1 MLIDGREYKI
11 NILILLMEGEIGV
24 TVQTV
29 ETLLEGMEEGVTISV
44 LLNGGR
50 SGYLRK
56 LFSGFAAIRYYE
68 SKENLGVAGGRN
80 YLLKTDECRG
90 SDIVMILD
98 NDVVPPLDYVR
109 GLATFLIRHGES
121 GVVGSV
127 VADIKR
133 FRDDG
138 RIMGHYGEPGAFGNP
153 VFRITSSR
161 MKELIAPG
169 LSPDDLFS
177 IGVHPDFMYAYMS
190 LRKVFYII
198 GQLLFDRFGL
208 KLKKNYHP
216 SLKSNSRYIELIR
229 NGKDEYCV
237 STVGGGS
244 QAFRRGLLDEIGHLD
259 DRFNPYS
266 HEDVEF
272 CIRSIKSGKKNYID
286 TNTWLF
292 HGTDDRHNARDPVN
306 TARNFYRANTILAS
320 CIEPGHF
327 RFRLTILKL
336 IYATFLAELILS
348 PMHPGWAIRR
358 LRARLDGY
366 RKGLEQISKTT
377 EGTRGFKNVN

>member
-50 SGYLRK
+50 SEYLRK

-80 YLLKTDECRG
+80 YLLKTGGWEG
-90 SDIVMILD
+90 LDIVMILD

-109 GLATFLIRHGES
+109 GLATFLIRHDES

-138 RIMGHYGEPGAFGNP
+138 RIMGHYGGKGAFGNP
-153 VFRITSSR
+153 IFRITSSR

-177 IGVHPDFMYAYMS
+177 IGVHPDFRFAYMS

-198 GQLLFDRFGL
+198 GQMLFDRFGL

-216 SLKSNSRYIELIR
+216 SLKSNSHYIELIR
-229 NGKDEYCV
+229 NGKDKYRV
-237 STVGGGS
+237 SNIAGCS
-244 QAFRRGLLDEIGHLD
+244 QAFRR
-259 DRFNPYS
+259 
-266 HEDVEF
+266 
-272 CIRSIKSGKKNYID
+272 
-286 TNTWLF
+286 
-292 HGTDDRHNARDPVN
+292 
-306 TARNFYRANTILAS
+306 
-320 CIEPGHF
+320 
-327 RFRLTILKL
+327 
-336 IYATFLAELILS
+336 EL
-348 PMHPGWAIRR
+348 
-358 LRARLDGY
+358 
-366 RKGLEQISKTT
+366 
-377 EGTRGFKNVN
+377 